1 MNNEITNALTGVS
14 TELTKQINPA
24 TVASVIGLVIGGG
37 VSLYLTWFGVRK
49 LISVAK
55 NALKGK
61 LKV

>member
-1 MNNEITNALTGVS
+1 MNNEITTALTGVS

-24 TVASVIGLVIGGG
+24 TVASVIGLVLAGAIG
-37 VSLYLTWFGVRK
+37 VYLTWYGAKK